1 MLPLE
6 KIAENTKVATISEN
20 LVLVADPY
28 GDFRKQHGILRPEE
42 MDEIIAALK
51 DHFAYGEGLISRF
64 RHDLGS
70 LESRGT
76 VFNETRVGNAYDM
89 LKILLDTKPQYLD
102 DQLATIWR
110 RHHRVI
116 ESGGVLDSIDPDM
129 ARLVGYT
136 HKWHHYVQKK
146 PKTMKDETDANN
158 PFLNL
163 KKIPEDGVTMHL
175 RSNPNQGYPNYIVY
189 GWLERIKTRDRIVS
203 KLLYKIFRAMEVSK
217 GDRDF
222 FYRQSF
228 LEDEFGVKVIG
239 TKPNIRDRIERGI
252 IYRENSPWVLDAF
265 ENYTTT
271 KGFLNAVEY
280 LLKYSSSEI
289 GIPEKLQVQVVTF
302 VHFLLDDFF
311 QRKGHQLYRA
321 RREADLRDYER
332 QNRKLYDRMEKAMA
346 QVLSFLSR

>member
-6 KIAENTKVATISEN
+6 KIAENPKAATISEN

-28 GDFRKQHGILRPEE
+28 GDFRRQHGNLRPER

-76 VFNETRVGNAYDM
+76 VFNEISAGNAYDM
-89 LKILLDTKPQYLD
+89 LKILLDTKPQHFD

-110 RHHRVI
+110 RHYRVI
-116 ESGGVLDSIDPDM
+116 ESGGVPDGIDPDM

-163 KKIPEDGVTMHL
+163 KKIAEDGVTMHL
-175 RSNPNQGYPNYIVY
+175 RSNPNQGYPNYTVY
-189 GWLERIKTRDRIVS
+189 GWLERIKTRNRIVS
-203 KLLYKIFRAMEVSK
+203 KLLYKIFKAMEEAE
-217 GDRDF
+217 GNRNF

-228 LEDEFGVKVIG
+228 VKDEFGVKVIG
-239 TKPNIRDRIERGI
+239 ARPNIRDRIEKGV
-252 IYRENSPWVLDAF
+252 IYRENSPWVLDEF
-265 ENYTTT
+265 EDYNITRS
-271 KGFLNAVEY
+271 LNAIAY
-280 LLKYSSSEI
+280 LFRYSSSEI
-289 GIPEKLQVQVVTF
+289 EIPEKLQVQVVTF
-302 VHFLLDDFF
+302 VHFLLNDFF
-311 QRKGHQLYRA
+311 ERKGHQLYRA
-321 RREADLRDYER
+321 RRESDLRDYER
-332 QNRKLYDRMEKAMA
+332 QNRKLYDRMERAMTQA
-346 QVLSFLSR
+346 LSFLSK